1 MRAKTSEKITFR
13 VLDLFSGAG
22 GFSCGINMN
31 KNFSTLVAN
40 DFNEPALETFKK
52 NKKDCLCIYGDITK
66 TEIKDRIIH
75 FSKEKNINM
84 IIGGPP
90 CQGFSLK
97 GKKLGLNDE
106 RNFLFKEFVEMVSKI
121 RPEVFVMENVKNMV
135 NASNGF
141 FINELINKMETLG
154 YKVSFKVINA
164 KNFSIPQNRE
174 RVIIIG
180 SRSIKIDLNNIFSKD
195 KKNVTVYDAISD
207 LDYLSS
213 GEGTFESFYVK
224 KPRTAYQRQLRLNS
238 KKLYNHIST
247 KHSKIVIEKLKLIP
261 AECGKEFLPK
271 SMIGKQKFNTT
282 WSRLEWNKIS
292 PTIDTR
298 FDTPSN
304 GKNSHPF
311 LNRSIT
317 PREAARIQSFPDN
330 FIFYGSKT
338 EICKQIGNA
347 VPPLMAK
354 AIADKILDE
363 YVRNG
368 ITKK

>member
-1 MRAKTSEKITFR
+1 MKNKISKKIKFR

-31 KNFSTLVAN
+31 KNFSTLIAS
-40 DFNEPALETFKK
+40 DFNESALKTFKM
-52 NKKDCLCIYGDITK
+52 NKKNCLCIFGDITNQDTK
-66 TEIKDRIIH
+66 NEIIRH
-75 FSKEKNINM
+75 SKKKNINM

-97 GKKLGLNDE
+97 GKNLGLNDK
-106 RNFLFKEFVEMVSKI
+106 RNFLFKEFIEIVEKI
-121 RPEVFVMENVKNMV
+121 NPEIFIIENVKNMV
-135 NASNGF
+135 STSNGF
-141 FINELINKMETLG
+141 FINELVNKMKNLA

-180 SRSIKIDLNNIFSKD
+180 SKSLNIDLNNII
-195 KKNVTVYDAISD
+195 KKNKNIVTVYDAISD

-213 GEGTFESFYVK
+213 GEGSFESSYIREPK
-224 KPRTAYQRQLRLNS
+224 TNYQKMLRSNS

-247 KHSKIVIEKLKLIP
+247 KHSDIVIKKLKLIP

-282 WSRLEWNKIS
+282 WSRLEWYKIS

-304 GKNSHPF
+304 GKNSHPY

-317 PREAARIQSFPDN
+317 PREAARLQSFPDN
-330 FIFYGSKT
+330 FIFYGNKT

-354 AIADKILDE
+354 AIADKIFEE

-368 ITKK
+368 INKK